1 MKYTDRELRMF
12 NTFSLLLLLIGG
24 TALAFGL
31 LEFAIMPEVEYYS
44 TVKTKADP
52 AIEHY
57 SIEAVTN
64 AGSSFVNS
72 GDEGNAL
79 EDEALPE
86 GDNYVSV
93 EEGQPAEEV
102 GVLPVKKPLTFVYE
116 TVRSKESNLGA
127 MSRVLTG
134 VVFMVLSVA
143 LNSVISHVKRHG
155 CADTIRGE
163 KRLRVKG

>member
-72 GDEGNAL
+72 EDEGAAL
-79 EDEALPE
+79 EEEALPE
-86 GDNYVSV
+86 GDKPVAA
-93 EEGQPAEEV
+93 EEDQPAEGAAV
-102 GVLPVKKPLTFVYE
+102 VPVKKPRTFVHE
-116 TVRSKESNLGA
+116 TVRSKETNLGA